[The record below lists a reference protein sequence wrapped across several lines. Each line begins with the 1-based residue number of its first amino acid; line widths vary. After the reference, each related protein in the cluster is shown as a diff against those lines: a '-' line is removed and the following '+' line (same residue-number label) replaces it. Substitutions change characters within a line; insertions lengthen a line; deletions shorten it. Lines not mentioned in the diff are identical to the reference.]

1 MIVCGVNPVAFA
13 LSRDL
18 AVRVFVREGASGRA
32 AETARAATE
41 KGIAVRELPMQEIE
55 RIAGSGAH
63 QGIAAEVKPLRECAL
78 TEIVAPAGEP
88 SVVLAL
94 DCVED
99 PRNLG
104 AIIRTAVAV
113 GCSGIILPLARTV
126 EITPA
131 VVRASSGLALVAKVA
146 RRNLADAFRRLK
158 DDGYWI
164 VGVDASGGD
173 SALAFDFPG
182 RTVLVVGGEGAGIRD
197 LTRKLCDFVVRLPM
211 AAEAESLNASV
222 AAGIVLYLAAGK
234 RLA

>member
-1 MIVCGVNPVAFA
+1 M
-13 LSRDL
+13 
-18 AVRVFVREGASGRA
+18 
-32 AETARAATE
+32 
-41 KGIAVRELPMQEIE
+41 
-55 RIAGSGAH
+55 
-63 QGIAAEVKPLRECAL
+63 
-78 TEIVAPAGEP
+78 
-88 SVVLAL
+88 
-94 DCVED
+94 
-99 PRNLG
+99 
-104 AIIRTAVAV
+104 
-113 GCSGIILPLARTV
+113 
-126 EITPA
+126 
-131 VVRASSGLALVAKVA
+131 VRASSGLALVAKVA

-173 SALAFDFPG
+173 SALAFDFPA